1 MNCCVRIGYYYRYVL
16 SLEMG
21 SILLV
26 PIARY
31 LCKRK
36 KKPKHK
42 DRTFSLLPDCLIP
55 YVQPTIQTLMRVMEN
70 KVVKEQPDREIVAM
84 FYSVI
89 YETRL
94 NLSTG
99 TLIQYYALFEQTAQ
113 KIKTLLR
120 ELEKE
125 DHRMKVPHTHV
136 EVYEYMAAFNDPQY
150 GCGPQSC
157 AQWYDES
164 LGGYKNNA
172 YFLFGTASQFR
183 Y

>member
-1 MNCCVRIGYYYRYVL
+1 MRIGYYYRHVL
-16 SLEMG
+16 SLELG
-21 SILLV
+21 FILLV

-31 LCKRK
+31 LCKK
-36 KKPKHK
+36 KRKPKLN

-55 YVQPTIQTLMRVMEN
+55 YVQPTIQTLMRVMET
-70 KVVKEQPDREIVAM
+70 KILEEHPDREIVTM

-99 TLIQYYALFEQTAQ
+99 TLIHYYELFEQTAQ
-113 KIKTLLR
+113 KIRTFLR
-120 ELEKE
+120 ELEK
-125 DHRMKVPHTHV
+125 DDRRIQVPHTSV
-136 EVYEYMAAFNDPQY
+136 DVYEYMEAFKSPQY
-150 GCGPQSC
+150 GRGPESC
-157 AQWYDES
+157 DRWYYES